1 MWYDRLTKVGW
12 ACCSQLGDPAP
23 STADNS
29 DGDFTL
35 TLKGPTPRKAIE
47 DKVVWIVGASQNIG
61 EEIAKEYARLGA
73 KLILTARRAN
83 ELERVKASLQGRHAP
98 GNVVVLP
105 GDITAG
111 VEELK
116 LLVQKAEAAFEGAGI
131 DIVVQN
137 AACPRPKL
145 SAVDFPDD
153 VLQRTFDVNVL
164 GVIRLTQ
171 LLLPGMLSRG
181 HGQFVVVSSV
191 AGKIPS
197 PGQTVYSASKHAL
210 NGYFNSLRSEVLH
223 RGVRVTLACP
233 GPIDTPRAASEAGEA
248 KLEKRL
254 PVRRCAEL
262 IVQAGAHDLMEAWI
276 SYQPILLLLYLM
288 QYVPSLVFYV
298 INKVGPKRVTSYNE
312 GSGGYSMSSLFK
324 KSN

>member
-1 MWYDRLTKVGW
+1 MLLFVALLLLLPLLLLALHFFLR
-12 ACCSQLGDPAP
+12 A
-23 STADNS
+23 

-35 TLKGPTPRKAIE
+35 TLQGPTPRKVIQ
-47 DKVVWIVGASQNIG
+47 DKVVWIIGASQNIG
-61 EEIAKEYARLGA
+61 EELAKEYARLGA

-83 ELERVKASLQGRHAP
+83 ELERVKASLQAP
-98 GNVVVLP
+98 ENVVVLP
-105 GDITAG
+105 GDISAG
-111 VEELK
+111 VEQLK
-116 LLVQKAEAAFEGAGI
+116 ELVQKAEAAFDGI

-153 VLQRTFDVNVL
+153 VLQKTFDVNVL

-171 LLLPGMLSRG
+171 LLLPGMLRRG
-181 HGQFVVVSSV
+181 KGQFVVVSSV

-197 PGQTVYSASKHAL
+197 PGQTVYCASKHAL
-210 NGYFNSLRSEVLH
+210 NGYFDSLRSEVLQ

-233 GPIDTPRAASEAGEA
+233 GPIDTPRAESEAAEQ

-276 SYQPILLLLYLM
+276 CYQPILLLLYVM
-288 QYVPSLVFYV
+288 QYLPALGFYV
-298 INKVGPKRVTSYNE
+298 VNKFGPKRVKSYSE
-312 GSGGYSMSSLFK
+312 GSSPNTVSFLFK
-324 KSN
+324 KSS

>member
-1 MWYDRLTKVGW
+1 MLFVALLLLPLLLLALQFFLKT
-12 ACCSQLGDPAP
+12 
-23 STADNS
+23 

-35 TLKGPTPRKAIE
+35 IFKGPAPRQAIQN
-47 DKVVWIVGASQNIG
+47 KVVWIVGASQNIG
-61 EEIAKEYARLGA
+61 EELAKEYARLGA
-73 KLILTARRAN
+73 KLILTSRRVN
-83 ELERVKASLQGRHAP
+83 ELERVKAGLRGAK
-98 GNVVVLP
+98 VVVLP

-116 LLVQKAEAAFEGAGI
+116 ELVQKAEAAFDGSGI

-171 LLLPGMLSRG
+171 LLLPGMLHRG
-181 HGQFVVVSSV
+181 KGHFVVVSSV
-191 AGKIPS
+191 AGIIPS
-197 PGQTVYSASKHAL
+197 PGQTVYCASKHAL
-210 NGYFNSLRSEVLH
+210 NGYFKSLRSEVLQ
-223 RGVRVTLACP
+223 RGVKVTITCP
-233 GPIDTPRAASEAGEA
+233 GPIDTPRAASESAEEG
-248 KLEKRL
+248 LEKRL

-276 SYQPILLLLYLM
+276 SYQPILCLLYVM
-288 QYVPSLVFYV
+288 QYLPALGFY
-298 INKVGPKRVTSYNE
+298 ILNTIGPKRVKSYAE
-312 GSGGYSMSSLFK
+312 ESGPVSMSLLFK
-324 KSN
+324 KPS